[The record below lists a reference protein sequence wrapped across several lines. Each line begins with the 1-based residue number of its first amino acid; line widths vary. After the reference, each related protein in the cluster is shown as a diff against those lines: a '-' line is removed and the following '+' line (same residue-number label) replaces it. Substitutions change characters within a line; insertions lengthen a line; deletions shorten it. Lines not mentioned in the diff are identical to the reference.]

1 MEVDNLAAVPQP
13 LSGEVVPNKPPSP
26 SSGAQP
32 PSEAE
37 AIQDDDARVDIVDE
51 KGKEKVEEK
60 KKEPVFF
67 KGVELVDLDDCD
79 VPDMKLHYDN
89 DDTDDDDSPNPEDM
103 DVGDGGASSSQ
114 CLEPNLGPIPEPVQ
128 SAVPV
133 HNGHPFEA
141 APSVLDPLFNAAGKA
156 PHPDAVIVKQEAGWF
171 QLCEEKRQRKAAEKL
186 ALQQEKDRIA
196 KERED
201 SRRTIAYLQ
210 ELLHKKLGGDIDV
223 LLAGNPGVPITEPSL
238 SMPAPSLQGVPFVA
252 FPVARGA
259 IGSQSSPF
267 VSEESLFPPLMPE
280 KFSYPR
286 VEDNS
291 SVSPVQSI
299 SPMQTDPP
307 NLPPLPPADR
317 TSPIV
322 GRALGFDTI
331 SDAQGIQPCAYP
343 RVEDTC
349 IVEHRPH
356 TDAAMEDAPLG
367 SGMAESE
374 DATEIECA
382 FRNASIGGCKDAL
395 LAVRSSDDDEDE
407 GGGEDQVDAR
417 MSDDLS
423 FGRVGSA
430 GASYRSDSNPAE
442 CSGQGHEE
450 QHAEMEGDKAVD
462 LLADNV
468 DPYEDAMHNDSD
480 GRFHAFLL
488 SKSQSINP
496 NIPHSEVCIH
506 LSCLFNFK
514 SVLYFLVNTFCLPRL
529 SVLVVFFIWIVS
541 MTSIVSVNKMW

>member
-1 MEVDNLAAVPQP
+1 MYSQRRWGIQYPRVEDT
-13 LSGEVVPNKPPSP
+13 SPN
-26 SSGAQP
+26 
-32 PSEAE
+32 
-37 AIQDDDARVDIVDE
+37 IRWDRVLVHE
-51 KGKEKVEEK
+51 KGKEKVEEE

-79 VPDMKLHYDN
+79 VPDMRLQCDS
-89 DDTDDDDSPNPEDM
+89 DDTDDDNSPSPEGM

-114 CLEPNLGPIPEPVQ
+114 CLEPNLGPAPEPVQ
-128 SAVPV
+128 PV
-133 HNGHPFEA
+133 HSERPFEV
-141 APSVLDPLFNAAGKA
+141 APSILDPLFNAAGKA
-156 PHPDAVIVKQEAGWF
+156 LHPDADIVKQEAGWF
-171 QLCEEKRQRKAAEKL
+171 QLCEEKRHRKVAEKL

-201 SRRTIAYLQ
+201 NRRTIAYLQ
-210 ELLHKKLGGDIDV
+210 ELLQKKLGADIDV
-223 LLAGNPGVPITEPSL
+223 LLVGNPGVPITKPSL
-238 SMPAPSLQGVPFVA
+238 STPAPSLQGVPSLA
-252 FPVARGA
+252 FHVVRGA
-259 IGSQSSPF
+259 TRSQSSPF

-280 KFSYPR
+280 NFSYPR

-299 SPMQTDPP
+299 SPMQTDTP
-307 NLPPLPPADR
+307 NLPSSPPADR

-331 SDAQGIQPCAYP
+331 SDARGIQPCAYP

-349 IVEHRPH
+349 TVEHRPH

-382 FRNASIGGCKDAL
+382 LWNASIGGCKDAL
-395 LAVRSSDDDEDE
+395 PAFHSTDYDEDE
-407 GGGEDQVDAR
+407 GGSEDQVDAR

-423 FGRVGSA
+423 FGGVGSP
-430 GASYRSDSNPAE
+430 GAPHGSDSNPAE

-450 QHAEMEGDKAVD
+450 QHVEMEGDKAVD
-462 LLADNV
+462 LLAYDV
-468 DPYEDAMHNDSD
+468 DPYEDAMRDDSD
-480 GRFHAFLL
+480 GGFNAFLP
-488 SKSQSINP
+488 SKSHSVDP
-496 NIPHSEVCIH
+496 NILHSEVCIH
-506 LSCLFNFK
+506 LSWLFNFK

-529 SVLVVFFIWIVS
+529 SVSVVFLIWIVS
-541 MTSIVSVNKMW
+541 MTGIVPVSKMW